1 MARRTP
7 AVMRALDIL
16 ELFMD
21 GHDVALSPADVGVQT
36 DLPRTSVHEL
46 LTTLAS
52 RGYLDRD
59 DAGRYRLGVRLLQL
73 GHAYTSQFDLL
84 RTASELARTVAFE
97 TGETCSVATLQ
108 GSEVFYLSK
117 VDGQEPLPLS
127 SGVGKRLPASCTGL
141 GKALLAG
148 LTSEQLHAL
157 YPDRVLPV
165 MTPHSLRAFDDL
177 ELELTAVRA
186 MGCAFEREEST
197 MGTACAAAPIRD
209 VTGQIVAAISV
220 ALPLERWD
228 ASPRSRWVSVVQ
240 DAAAGLSA
248 SLGHVESL
256 GA

>member
-1 MARRTP
+1 M
-7 AVMRALDIL
+7 
-16 ELFMD
+16 F
-21 GHDVALSPADVGVQT
+21 DVCLRCCALSVFACYKSTKHLLRRNAVEPPRLAHQLFPYIRHPLPKRTQCGRRNTLEGLISGGRDVQEADDVGVEFACF
-36 DLPRTSVHEL
+36 LH
-46 LTTLAS
+46 
-52 RGYLDRD
+52 
-59 DAGRYRLGVRLLQL
+59 
-73 GHAYTSQFDLL
+73 FM
-84 RTASELARTVAFE
+84 
-97 TGETCSVATLQ
+97 
-108 GSEVFYLSK
+108 
-117 VDGQEPLPLS
+117 
-127 SGVGKRLPASCTGL
+127 

-148 LTSEQLHAL
+148 LTSEQLRAL

-248 SLGHVESL
+248 SLGHV
-256 GA
+256 